1 MIRPQY
7 NYTTLKEFAAFLK
20 TADGYLEKA
29 NGSNLGDFTA
39 AGKVVNAG
47 SANYTVYWQWYKEL
61 GYGNMQGSAYCACG
75 VSTMFVSAFGLA
87 KAKKLL
93 CGDLYVYCP
102 TGYSQFKS
110 KGRIYTT
117 PKPFDVVFFYSDSMG
132 RYSHTGIVTA
142 VDSNGKGYTTWE
154 ANTSSGNDVVIR
166 NGGATCY
173 KHYTLGQRKVA
184 FGRPDYE
191 GNGITTGG
199 ANGPTILSSDI
210 GTDTNKITCTTE
222 VLNVRDYPSTGA
234 VIDSIKKGE
243 KVTPSKKT
251 FVDGKAWYYIEEKK
265 GWASASYFTGWILE
279 KSNNRWWYL
288 LEGYKYYVDKIV
300 NIGGKRYFFDSSGYM
315 FVGTF
320 LIQTDSTG
328 AIIEYKNSMEDNK

>member
-7 NYTTLKEFAAFLK
+7 NYTSLSQFFNFLK
-20 TADGYLEKA
+20 TSDGYLEKA
-29 NGSNLGDFTA
+29 NGTNLGDFTPS
-39 AGKVVNAG
+39 GKVVNAG
-47 SANYTVYWQWYKEL
+47 SANYTVYWKWYKEL

-75 VSTMFVSAFGLA
+75 VSTMLVSAFGLT

-93 CGDLYVYCP
+93 CGDLFVYCP
-102 TGYSQFKS
+102 TGYNQFKNS
-110 KGRIYTT
+110 KRIYTN
-117 PKPFDVVFFYSDSMG
+117 PKPGDVVFFYSDSMG
-132 RYSHTGIVTA
+132 RYSHTGWVVG

-154 ANTSSGNDVVIR
+154 ANTSSGNDIVIR

-184 FGRPDYE
+184 FGRPDWE
-191 GNGITTGG
+191 GNGISYETSKE
-199 ANGPTILSSDI
+199 IESVEI
-210 GTDTNKITCTTE
+210 GTDSNKISCTTE
-222 VLNVRDYPSTGA
+222 VLNVRDYPSNGN

-243 KVTPSKKT
+243 KITPTKKT

-300 NIGGKRYFFDSSGYM
+300 NIGGKRYFFDSNGYM
-315 FVGTF
+315 FIGTF
-320 LIQTDSTG
+320 LIQTDSSG
-328 AIIEYKNSMEDNK
+328 AIIEYRNSMEE